1 VWPVA
6 NLDARARAEPRLNAW
21 IGSVLGDPARIRVAV
36 ETTNPASQRE
46 VNIADL
52 GLSPLSL
59 VLASEDGSEG
69 RASELEERIVHSV
82 AATITVPTA
91 ETSIRLLDAPAT
103 GAPAGTVGLAAL
115 RALLGWLR
123 TLITEHRAI
132 DARDFSLPQDLKAS
146 GVDVAELTARSN
158 AVVVAIRKART
169 TLGNLVAAATP
180 PKEPALR
187 KALMAIADLGIRDAL
202 PNVAPGGVDAAPE
215 LFDQVE
221 AVSKTIGAALARVDA
236 EDADFAARVASS
248 TPPDADAR
256 AEHFVLRVR
265 MLLGNHFPILPRF
278 SSANA
283 PELAASLGQR
293 NALCGGDQFAP
304 HAWLARLSLVR
315 PSVDKL
321 ARVLSAAE
329 VAGASAGDLALLQ
342 LPFTPGERWLAL
354 PIASADLQGE
364 VAIVAAWDGA
374 TDPSKPLAGLFCDA
388 WSEIIPSAVETTGV
402 SFHYD
407 APGARAPQ
415 TILIAVSPD
424 PAAKT
429 WSFDALLDTVL
440 EAHDLGRIRAVGPK
454 ELTHL
459 GVMLPCIYL
468 PQSFSKD
475 IPSVRLDSIVTK
487 NLAASG
493 IRTRVLGKS

>member
-1 VWPVA
+1 
-6 NLDARARAEPRLNAW
+6 
-21 IGSVLGDPARIRVAV
+21 
-36 ETTNPASQRE
+36 
-46 VNIADL
+46 
-52 GLSPLSL
+52 
-59 VLASEDGSEG
+59 
-69 RASELEERIVHSV
+69 
-82 AATITVPTA
+82 
-91 ETSIRLLDAPAT
+91 
-103 GAPAGTVGLAAL
+103 VGLAAL

-123 TLITEHRAI
+123 SLITEHRAI
-132 DARDFSLPQDLKAS
+132 DARDFGLPQDLKAS

-158 AVVVAIRKART
+158 AVVVAVRKART
-169 TLGNLVAAATP
+169 TLANLIAAVTP
-180 PKEPALR
+180 PKELALR
-187 KALMAIADLGIRDAL
+187 KALMAMADLGVRDAL
-202 PNVAPGGVDAAPE
+202 PNVAPGGANAAATLLE
-215 LFDQVE
+215 QTQ
-221 AVSKTIGAALARVDA
+221 AVSRTMGAALARVDA
-236 EDADFAARVASS
+236 EDADFAARVASP

-278 SSANA
+278 AAANG

-293 NALCGGDQFAP
+293 TALVGGDQFAP

-329 VAGASAGDLALLQ
+329 VAGASAGDLAVLQ
-342 LPFTPGERWLAL
+342 IPFTPGERWLAL
-354 PIASADLQGE
+354 PASGDAQAE

-374 TDPSKPLAGLFCDA
+374 PDPSKPLAGLFCDA

-415 TILIAVSPD
+415 TILVAVPPD
-424 PAAKT
+424 PAATT

-440 EAHDLGRIRAVGPK
+440 EAHDLGRIRAIGPK

-475 IPSVRLDSIVTK
+475 VPSVRLDSIVTK
-487 NLAASG
+487 SLAASG
-493 IRTRVLGKS
+493 ISTRVLGKS